1 MISRI
6 IIKIQKNLFFV
17 VPEEGTASTET
28 VSTTRHVFAAY
39 SDGDYNKWKTTLEH
53 VVSRSRPTSQW
64 VESAVS
70 TTSLGQD
77 SVFNTSEGSDSISY
91 HQRIIPEVC
100 VFLLEFFA
108 SKLFRHIVQGLMAEQ
123 STECSI

>member
-1 MISRI
+1 MISRL
-6 IIKIQKNLFFV
+6 IIKIKSLFSV
-17 VPEEGTASTET
+17 VPEEGTAPTET

-64 VESAVS
+64 AESAVS

-100 VFLLEFFA
+100 ALLLKFFA
-108 SKLFRHIVQGLMAEQ
+108 SKLFCYIARGLMVEQ